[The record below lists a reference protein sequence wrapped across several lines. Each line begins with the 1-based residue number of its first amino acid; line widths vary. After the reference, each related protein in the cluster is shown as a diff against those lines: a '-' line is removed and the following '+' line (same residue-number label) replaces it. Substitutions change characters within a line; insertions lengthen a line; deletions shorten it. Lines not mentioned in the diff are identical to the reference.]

1 MKTLTFSI
9 RIAASPET
17 YKAWTAAFID
27 GSYFEGSWA
36 AGERIRFLSPDGGGL
51 TSVIAEN
58 RPHEYISIKHLG
70 EVKQGVDDTDSEEVR
85 AWAPLFENYMLSP
98 AGSATEFRVELG
110 TLPGHVMY
118 LEETWPKALARL
130 KAICEKSGS

>member
-9 RIAASPET
+9 RIAASPQTVWATLTAPET

-27 GSYFEGSWA
+27 GSYFEGSC
-36 AGERIRFLSPDGGGL
+36 L

>member
-9 RIAASPET
+9 RIAASPQTVWATLTAPET

-70 EVKQGVDDTDSEEVR
+70 EVKQGVDDTDS
-85 AWAPLFENYMLSP
+85 PP
-98 AGSATEFRVELG
+98 ARQRNSASNWG
-110 TLPGHVMY
+110 HCPGM
-118 LEETWPKALARL
+118 
-130 KAICEKSGS
+130 